1 MNLLKETIEKISAS
15 DKAMYKKAKEEWDKL
30 AHPPGSLG
38 RLETLTSRI
47 IAMTGDL
54 NYRTD
59 KKAWVVMSSDNGITE
74 EGVSVIPQSVTC
86 QLVRNMLSGITC
98 AATLAKN
105 SNIDM
110 FIVDIG
116 LVEDIADDKL
126 INRKIQYGTKNFS
139 KGSAM
144 TREDAIKSIEA
155 GIEIGDDLF
164 NKGYKIIATGELGI
178 GNTSTS
184 AAVLSALYNLD
195 VDVTSG
201 KGSGISQE
209 MYDNKKRAIKVG
221 LEVNKPDSNDPID
234 IIAKVG
240 GFDIGGMTGL
250 YLSAAKNKIPVVIDG
265 FISAV
270 AANLAMAFTKDAVD
284 YMIPSHKSK
293 ELGAIIAMEKLGLD
307 PVVDLEMRLGEGT
320 GCPFVM
326 DIIDKAFY
334 VLWNM
339 GRFEK
344 ARIDDSE
351 LVDLRKE

>member
-1 MNLLKETIEKISAS
+1 MNLLNETIEKIVPR
-15 DKAMYKKAKEEWDKL
+15 DKEMHEKAKAEWDTL

-38 RLETLTSRI
+38 RLETLTSGI
-47 IAMTGDL
+47 IAMTRDL

-98 AATLAKN
+98 AATLARN
-105 SNIDM
+105 VNIDL
-110 FIVDIG
+110 FVVDMG
-116 LVEDIADDKL
+116 LVEDIDDKKL
-126 INRKIQYGTKNFS
+126 INRKVQYGTKNFS
-139 KGSAM
+139 KEPAM

-164 NKGYKIIATGELGI
+164 NKDYKIIATGELGI

-195 VDVTSG
+195 VDMTSG

-209 MYDNKKRAIKVG
+209 MYDNKKRAIREG
-221 LEVNKPDSNDPID
+221 LEINKPNSDDPID

-250 YLSAAKNKIPVVIDG
+250 FLSAAKNKIPVVIDG
-265 FISAV
+265 FISSV
-270 AANLAMAFTKDAVD
+270 AANLAMAFSKNTVD

-293 ELGAIIAMEKLGLD
+293 EIGAIIAMEKLGLE

-326 DIIDKAFY
+326 EIIDTAFY

-344 ARIDDSE
+344 AKIDDSE